1 MRRLAPAA
9 AGLAPFD
16 VLLVPLALLAAA
28 LAGGC
33 DWRDFDTQ
41 AQGTPVLSVGAPA
54 HYADPRDFGRALVA
68 VAPPANAAARYL
80 VSGVNTATL
89 ALVDLD
95 AAGQPT
101 GQALNPLVISEESA
115 QPITALAEVPGQKQV
130 LMGAPASG
138 AGRVYLMDLSGA
150 EPNVTLFQSSFADD
164 RFGIGVAA
172 AQLTGSAAPELI
184 VASATKVSVYVDGD
198 GSMAPVE
205 SSPATCPITLG
216 TDLEPRDRLSRP
228 VVVVGDLV
236 AVGTPSGSVAGTVTL
251 MSVTGGAVTCVRTLT
266 GAEGRF
272 GQALAVGD
280 FNADGVPDLLVG
292 APPRNA
298 YMFPG
303 PLDAPGATATIL
315 YPNSAGEFGAAM
327 AAMNVDGQP
336 GDEALIAD
344 SDAAVGGTQAAGSL
358 LVYGG
363 PTLATQQ
370 MLVAQHDPGTD
381 AAYGSAVTG
390 LRFCP
395 PPCAAGGGT
404 TLPLVGAATRTFTY
418 FVLGPAS
425 VDPRHR

>member
-1 MRRLAPAA
+1 
-9 AGLAPFD
+9 
-16 VLLVPLALLAAA
+16 VVLAAVVA
-28 LAGGC
+28 AGC

-54 HYADPRDFGRALVA
+54 HYADPKDFGRALVA
-68 VAPPANAAARYL
+68 VAPPADAAARYI
-80 VSGVNTATL
+80 VSAVDTPTL

-115 QPITALAEVPGQKQV
+115 QPITALAEVPGQRQV
-130 LMGAPASG
+130 LMGAPDSG
-138 AGRVYLMDLSGA
+138 AGRVYLMDLSGT

-172 AQLTGSAAPELI
+172 AQLTGGAAPELI
-184 VASATKVSVYVDGD
+184 VASATKVSVYIDGD
-198 GSMAPVE
+198 GSMDPIA
-205 SSPATCPITLG
+205 SSPASCPITLG
-216 TDLEPRDRLSRP
+216 TDLQPRDRLSRP
-228 VVVVGDLV
+228 VVVVGDV
-236 AVGTPSGSVAGTVTL
+236 IAVGTPSASVMGTVTL
-251 MSVTGGAVTCVRTLT
+251 MSVAGGAITCPRTLF
-266 GAEGRF
+266 GIEARF

-298 YMFPG
+298 YMFAG
-303 PLDAPGATATIL
+303 PLDAAAPPVTIL

-336 GDEALIAD
+336 GDEALISD
-344 SDAAVGGTQAAGSL
+344 SDAAVGSTQVAGSL

-370 MLVAQHDPGTD
+370 MLVTQHDPATG
-381 AAYGSAVTG
+381 AAYGSAVAG

-395 PPCAAGGGT
+395 PPCA
-404 TLPLVGAATRTFTY
+404 
-418 FVLGPAS
+418 
-425 VDPRHR
+425 